1 VSTLRP
7 PRWRLLIATTAILYL
22 VDNAHWILTQ
32 FAAYRALHHQHP
44 FYWAESIDKL
54 TGALLCVGTVW
65 LLRRNGAV
73 KVAGELG
80 LASPLIPAIW
90 FALFCS
96 TPMLI
101 GFAITRR
108 FSPSEPLLP
117 MVFLTL
123 FSPIVEEIEYRGF
136 GVRQL
141 QRGTGWPFWMVVWPS
156 ALLFGWGHV
165 EQGQNWKEMAGIFLL
180 VGTGGV
186 VFAWLL
192 ARWQNLWFPIMLH
205 IAMNLWWELFSV
217 ARTAIGGWLPFVLQ
231 TLTVVLAIAVT
242 LRCTSEK

>member
-1 VSTLRP
+1 
-7 PRWRLLIATTAILYL
+7 
-22 VDNAHWILTQ
+22 
-32 FAAYRALHHQHP
+32 
-44 FYWAESIDKL
+44 
-54 TGALLCVGTVW
+54 
-65 LLRRNGAV
+65 
-73 KVAGELG
+73 
-80 LASPLIPAIW
+80 
-90 FALFCS
+90 
-96 TPMLI
+96 
-101 GFAITRR
+101 
-108 FSPSEPLLP
+108 

>member
-1 VSTLRP
+1 
-7 PRWRLLIATTAILYL
+7 
-22 VDNAHWILTQ
+22 HWILTQ

-117 MVFLTL
+117 TVFPTL
-123 FSPIVEEIEYRGF
+123 FPPIVDEIESPAF

-141 QRGTGWPFWMVVWPS
+141 QRATGWPFRVAVS
-156 ALLFGWGHV
+156 
-165 EQGQNWKEMAGIFLL
+165 
-180 VGTGGV
+180 TG
-186 VFAWLL
+186 
-192 ARWQNLWFPIMLH
+192 
-205 IAMNLWWELFSV
+205 S
-217 ARTAIGGWLPFVLQ
+217 LPFVR
-231 TLTVVLAIAVT
+231 V
-242 LRCTSEK
+242 